1 VRSET
6 EQVSNSPHYISKIS
20 LSSGGLLA
28 IPLNLRCAPFFASFF
43 LKKKIQFPEMFH

>member
-1 VRSET
+1 VERSKFLILRL
-6 EQVSNSPHYISKIS
+6 NISKIS

-43 LKKKIQFPEMFH
+43 LRKKMK